1 MCTVN
6 AMVATYAMQMAACT
20 YVLLVKP
27 WAETFEGAI
36 GVENAQFGARWGW

>member
-6 AMVATYAMQMAACT
+6 AMVAMYAMQIAACT
-20 YVLLVKP
+20 HALLVTP

-36 GVENAQFGARWGW
+36 GVENAQFGAR